1 MLDLLYFIAEQS
13 ALYLP
18 LVLGAY
24 ISIALM
30 RLPNLSIEAAFVTG
44 AVVAQ
49 VVLRGAPAAPQG
61 LLLVVVCGASLLGG
75 LMVGLVKALLM
86 QCAATSSLLAS
97 ILATGIF
104 YGINLYVLDGAIVS
118 LSAHTNPLVFG
129 HMTEHSELYTLLGVA
144 LVVGL
149 VCFLLFKTQLG
160 YSLAIYGNNPLFFKH
175 YNISSSYVVIVGLM
189 ISNALAGLSGYLVA
203 QSSGFVDI
211 NAGMGV
217 TLFCITALMLGK
229 LCVRSATVMSAIV
242 PLAGVVLYC
251 LIQQLLL
258 RVGCNIK
265 YFMVIQA
272 FVVLGVILAKNRGK
286 AQPQIDHLGV

>member
-1 MLDLLYFIAEQS
+1 MFDLLYFVAEQS

-30 RLPNLSIEAAFVTG
+30 RLPNLSIETAFVTG
-44 AVVAQ
+44 AVLGQVA
-49 VVLRGAPAAPQG
+49 LRCAPAMPQG
-61 LLLVVVCGASLLGG
+61 LLLIMVCGVSLLGG
-75 LMVGLVKALLM
+75 LIVGLAKALFM
-86 QCAATSSLLAS
+86 QCAAMPSLLAS
-97 ILATGIF
+97 ILATGVF

-118 LSAHTNPLVFG
+118 LASYTNPLVLG
-129 HMTEHSELYTLLGVA
+129 VMTEHAELYSLFGVA
-144 LVVGL
+144 LVGSL

-160 YSLAIYGNNPLFFKH
+160 YSLAIYGNNPQFFKH
-175 YNISSSYVVIVGLM
+175 YNISSSYVVIMGLM
-189 ISNALAGLSGYLVA
+189 LGNALAGLSGYLVA
-203 QSSGFVDI
+203 QNSGFVDI

-229 LCVRSATVMSAIV
+229 LCMRSKTVMSVVV

-272 FVVLGVILAKNRGK
+272 LVVFCVVLAKNRGK
-286 AQPQIDHLGV
+286 EQSHTDHLGV